1 MFYSHH
7 QQLIKTIPSINQLI
21 NHWRSWVNCWTDSSR
36 WCWMKWLW
44 TNSKQ
49 CNIHKSYTQSL
60 LISSLC
66 ESNQLASPFVIAGPL
81 LLIVKGA
88 SAAVTK
94 NVACVIFPRI
104 DAAGVN
110 NHGIAVT
117 GDNLDLAAARRVP
130 RLPRLRRFSGL
141 RVSFLFTLGP
151 QIGPSARIMSSC
163 IFMLCSIQLHNG
175 VIPLHPED
183 EAIPVGEQIRTAR
196 VLRSKVLTNT
206 LEIAAGIR
214 AQTFW
219 ATFICPRAAV

>member
-36 WCWMKWLW
+36 WWGMKWLW

-49 CNIHKSYTQSL
+49 CNIHKSYTESL

-81 LLIVKGA
+81 LLIVKGP

-117 GDNLDLAAARRVP
+117 GDNLDLAAAQRVP
-130 RLPRLRRFSGL
+130 AFRGWEGSRGSASPFCLHSGHRLDLQ
-141 RVSFLFTLGP
+141 LG
-151 QIGPSARIMSSC
+151 
-163 IFMLCSIQLHNG
+163 
-175 VIPLHPED
+175 
-183 EAIPVGEQIRTAR
+183 
-196 VLRSKVLTNT
+196 
-206 LEIAAGIR
+206 
-214 AQTFW
+214 
-219 ATFICPRAAV
+219 